1 MAGDDLHVR
10 WQYCSHLL
18 TGCDHALHA
27 AARGDVNEGK
37 SVADIVVAHVHYIG
51 LGEEDDGVT
60 VGVSCGKVQCPD
72 VLSVEVHSDVMV
84 EGNDGQCAL
93 LGWLCVHG
101 YGTAVA
107 GFSASFQALA
117 NVVLSDDRSAFGGER
132 HIPASVIAV
141 IMGIDDE
148 ADGLVGD
155 ADALQSGGN
164 LVSQRSVLVIHDN
177 DAIIAD
183 GRRDVSAGAL
193 QHVNVAGDFCDLDLY
208 FVEVLVLRRDQQCSA
223 HEEKEFQQQNSLCH
237 ISLNSRVVLSQR
249 FGLKSEC
256 ARQYSKATRPS

>member
-10 WQYCSHLL
+10 RQYCSHLL

-27 AARGDVNEGK
+27 AARSDVNEGK
-37 SVADIVVAHVHYIG
+37 SVAHIVVAHVHYIG
-51 LGEEDDGVT
+51 FGEEDYGVT
-60 VGVSCGKVQCPD
+60 VGVSCGKVQGPD
-72 VLSVEVHSDVMV
+72 VLSVEMHGDIVV
-84 EGNDGQCAL
+84 EGNDGQGAL
-93 LGWLCVHG
+93 LSRLCVHG

-107 GFSASFQALA
+107 CLAATFKALA
-117 NVVLSDDRSAFGGER
+117 HVVLSNDGRSFGGKR
-132 HIPASVIAV
+132 HVPASVIAV

-148 ADGLVGD
+148 ADGLVGG

-164 LVSQRSVLVIHDN
+164 LVSQRSVLVIHDD

-208 FVEVLVLRRDQQCSA
+208 FVEVLRS
-223 HEEKEFQQQNSLCH
+223 EE
-237 ISLNSRVVLSQR
+237 R
-249 FGLKSEC
+249 
-256 ARQYSKATRPS
+256 